1 MILDDRLIDL
11 LSQWE
16 EIAGQGEQPDVAL
29 LARGDEQLAAQ
40 LQRYAGVLRRFEWL
54 DRELPPSA
62 DLPLPSAQTLRSV
75 LLMPEGLDLATLQ
88 ANLAKADLVDAET
101 IAELQK
107 TRHVTTA
114 PQLAGLLLESETL
127 TRFQLR
133 AIAQG
138 KTRGLRLGRY
148 VILDKIGAGGMGQV
162 FKARHSKM
170 DRVVAIKVLPRESMS
185 NETST
190 KRFYQ
195 EVQVAASLRHPNI
208 VTAFD
213 ANEEEGLHYLVMEY
227 VEGRD
232 LDSLVRRQGP
242 LSTAQAVD
250 CLLQAA
256 RGLQYAHSVG
266 LVHRDIKPA
275 NLLLDSKG
283 HLKILDMGIARIQSD
298 SDTTSLTLNGAIMGT
313 VDYMAP
319 EQAVDAKTVT
329 SQADLYSLGCSL
341 CYLLTGRPPFAG
353 ETLMVKL
360 LAHREHAPPSLSN
373 QRPDVPGELNAIYQK
388 CLAKSAA
395 DRYADAGEL
404 IADLEKIRPSLSET
418 APQGLADFPSQ
429 ASSSSINLSAA
440 STQSNPIATPVVT
453 LKVDPERR
461 KKTQPQRG
469 ASFFG
474 GAIAVGL
481 LLCGF
486 CYYGAAAL
494 FKISTPDGTLVVE
507 IDDEDYVAHLRGQEV
522 KLVNEKTKQS
532 TTIKLLSPEEKK
544 KLAPGVYKF
553 ALETSEGLR
562 TSVDQ
567 FTISSGTEASVK
579 VYWEKPPVLAQVAAS
594 AKAVQSPGTKLV
606 ASPHDYDSL
615 ATGTWISLVT
625 SAEDLDRVLAARTKP
640 VGPQEF
646 VAYNDGVIQL
656 RDTSLYFPF
665 VTAKNFLLRGR
676 LKFDS
681 GLNVVLKARSPTPS
695 YGAWWNLGGD
705 QFGIG
710 TTKSGSWHDL
720 VVGNTKEKPPEF
732 AEMALLGVDRTL
744 ILYVD
749 GKEVLR
755 TEREEEPTDQLSVG
769 VGAKGAGKAKDLQL
783 MILPDDLAVPPLQ
796 HADDP
801 DYVAAKRLLSVGGA
815 VRVNGNW
822 IYSVNQLPNP
832 PISVEAISI
841 VDCKNA
847 HDSDLS
853 LFAGSTNLEEAYFV
867 NVSSESS
874 LTGQCFEHV
883 ANCPNLRCFS
893 CVQNPQLN
901 AGIIHLAKCKKLET
915 VDLWGS
921 GVKLSEL
928 LPLANG
934 KFKKFR
940 LSSNHVTDDWMP
952 QLPFVRETEELGLA
966 YSGIGNPALAQLRSS
981 QSLRSLALER
991 TFVTDDGLEQLRDCP
1006 NLEELNLFL
1015 TSISDASVGLLSSFP
1030 NLIRVN
1036 VKGTKISP
1044 AGVEKLRQALPN
1056 CEITWSGG
1064 TIKPGSKT
1072 PVASEAPTANGYDR
1086 FAKGEWKSLIA
1097 NQKDFERLLE
1107 YREMPI
1113 PADQSATFHNGILTI
1128 QKTTLYTPPI
1138 KGKNYL
1144 FRGKLKYDYGTHIVL
1159 KVRYPSG
1166 AYVAWWNGGGTSF
1179 GLAEHIAGGGF
1190 VEHKQATLPQSPP
1203 EKCELAIAGIGQD
1216 LIVYVEGK
1224 ELLRWKTE
1232 TPIGEEI
1239 SVGVATSSNSQGQ
1252 YSDLQL
1258 MVLPDDLVAPPLPL
1272 HDDPD

>member
-29 LARGDEQLAAQ
+29 LAGGDEQLAAQ

-522 KLVNEKTKQS
+522 KLVNEKTKQT

-594 AKAVQSPGTKLV
+594 AKAAQSPGTKLV

-646 VAYNDGVIQL
+646 VAYSDGVIQL

-801 DYVAAKRLLSVGGA
+801 DYVAARNALEAGA
-815 VRVNGNW
+815 KIAINHGNM
-822 IYSVNQLPNP
+822 ITSPSQLPSP
-832 PISVEAISI
+832 PFSVTTVSAFANKTLTDDDFAPFDACTQVEHLDFYAAGALRGNFLSHFRN
-841 VDCKNA
+841 CKNLKSIA
-847 HDSDLS
+847 LTGCSQVGPGI
-853 LFAGSTNLEEAYFV
+853 A
-867 NVSSESS
+867 S
-874 LTGQCFEHV
+874 LTDCHQVEKI
-883 ANCPNLRCFS
+883 AM
-893 CVQNPQLN
+893 
-901 AGIIHLAKCKKLET
+901 
-915 VDLWGS
+915 W
-921 GVKLSEL
+921 GVKIRREDL
-928 LPLANG
+928 LPLANMKLKQLDLG
-934 KFKKFR
+934 ATSVADDCLPLLKNLGQLETFR
-940 LSSNHVTDDWMP
+940 ASYAKLTD
-952 QLPFVRETEELGLA
+952 EGLA
-966 YSGIGNPALAQLRSS
+966 HFQSCSSLKELSLGHSAMTDVGLANFQKC
-981 QSLRSLALER
+981 
-991 TFVTDDGLEQLRDCP
+991 RDLSRLDVMSCGV
-1006 NLEELNLFL
+1006 
-1015 TSISDASVGLLSSFP
+1015 SDASIPLISSFK
-1030 NLIRVN
+1030 NLTFLEL
-1036 VKGTKISP
+1036 KGNKITP
-1044 AGVEKLRQALPN
+1044 DGVEKLRQALPN
-1056 CEITWSGG
+1056 CEITWDGG
-1064 TIKPGSKT
+1064 TIKPSK
-1072 PVASEAPTANGYDR
+1072 P
-1086 FAKGEWKSLIA
+1086 
-1097 NQKDFERLLE
+1097 
-1107 YREMPI
+1107 
-1113 PADQSATFHNGILTI
+1113 
-1128 QKTTLYTPPI
+1128 
-1138 KGKNYL
+1138 
-1144 FRGKLKYDYGTHIVL
+1144 
-1159 KVRYPSG
+1159 
-1166 AYVAWWNGGGTSF
+1166 
-1179 GLAEHIAGGGF
+1179 
-1190 VEHKQATLPQSPP
+1190 
-1203 EKCELAIAGIGQD
+1203 
-1216 LIVYVEGK
+1216 
-1224 ELLRWKTE
+1224 
-1232 TPIGEEI
+1232 
-1239 SVGVATSSNSQGQ
+1239 
-1252 YSDLQL
+1252 
-1258 MVLPDDLVAPPLPL
+1258 
-1272 HDDPD
+1272 